1 MKHFADKPYYSL
13 DCFLKEQFGE
23 KIYKIA
29 IDAGRTC
36 PVRDGTLDTRGCLF
50 CSAGG
55 SGEFAAHGS
64 SISEQLRDGMNKFG
78 DKHIGR
84 RFIAY
89 FQSFTNTY
97 APTELLRRQ
106 FSESLA
112 EPSVAGISIATR
124 PDCISEECIRMLRE
138 LRACHPGKFIWV
150 ELGLQTIHESTARL
164 IRRGYPLSCF
174 EDTMGRLTEARIPVI
189 VHMII
194 GLPHEGA
201 EENLAGIRYLN
212 AQHPFGIKLH
222 QLHVIRGTDLA
233 RHPEWYPSYSLEDYI
248 TLLIQLLEQM
258 SPDIV
263 IHRLT
268 GDGPRNLTIAPEWSL
283 HKRNVLNTLHR
294 RMREQN
300 TWQGKYYGPDIIGT
314 L

>member
-1 MKHFADKPYYSL
+1 MNHFADKPYYSL

-78 DKHIGR
+78 DKQVGR

-97 APTELLRRQ
+97 APTEVLRRQ

-112 EPSVAGISIATR
+112 EPSVAGISIETR
-124 PDCISEECIRMLRE
+124 LYQRGMHPD
-138 LRACHPGKFIWV
+138 APGTPGTPSRQIH
-150 ELGLQTIHESTARL
+150 LG
-164 IRRGYPLSCF
+164 
-174 EDTMGRLTEARIPVI
+174 
-189 VHMII
+189 
-194 GLPHEGA
+194 
-201 EENLAGIRYLN
+201 
-212 AQHPFGIKLH
+212 
-222 QLHVIRGTDLA
+222 GTG
-233 RHPEWYPSYSLEDYI
+233 
-248 TLLIQLLEQM
+248 T
-258 SPDIV
+258 PD
-263 IHRLT
+263 
-268 GDGPRNLTIAPEWSL
+268 DS
-283 HKRNVLNTLHR
+283 
-294 RMREQN
+294 
-300 TWQGKYYGPDIIGT
+300 
-314 L
+314 